1 MDRETI
7 NNLADLKVQSKILR
21 GLVDVIFDA
30 SRLNYDRTSLIIQD
44 DAAIMAVLKAFYR
57 DEFDNCVSE
66 LKIAAE
72 AERLRKAKAA
82 EAKKAAETKKAAEEG
97 SNNG

>member
-7 NNLADLKVQSKILR
+7 NNLAELKVQSKILR
-21 GLVDVIFDA
+21 GLVDVIFDS
-30 SRLNYDRTSLIIQD
+30 SRLSYDGTSLIVED

-57 DEFDNCVSE
+57 DEFDNCVVE
-66 LKIAAE
+66 LKEAERFKKAAE
-72 AERLRKAKAA
+72 ARKAA
-82 EAKKAAETKKAAEEG
+82 EAKKAEEEG

>member
-21 GLVDVIFDA
+21 GLVDVIFDS
-30 SRLNYDRTSLIIQD
+30 SRLSYDGTSLIVED

-57 DEFDNCVSE
+57 DEFVSCVVE
-66 LKIAAE
+66 LKE
-72 AERLRKAKAA
+72 AERFKKAEARKAA
-82 EAKKAAETKKAAEEG
+82 EAKKAAEEG

>member
-7 NNLADLKVQSKILR
+7 NNLAELKVQSKILR
-21 GLVDVIFDA
+21 GLVDVIFD
-30 SRLNYDRTSLIIQD
+30 SCRLNYDGTSLLVED
-44 DAAIMAVLKAFYR
+44 DGAIMSVLKAFYR

-66 LKIAAE
+66 LKSQAE
-72 AERLRKAKAA
+72 A
-82 EAKKAAETKKAAEEG
+82 KKAAEEG